1 MPRRN
6 ASQANPMGINGYGPR
21 PSQGPGPYV
30 LIMPNIHAQAGT
42 RHPSQAGRDGRSA
55 AHPASRHLS
64 RQPSQHLPQGSVRHG
79 SGPQPSRH
87 SSHVGYPA
95 GTFTTAPHRPFQG
108 QRVPTQAHLPP
119 RQQIYIDP
127 LTGRPGYRPST
138 QLALMRPSVP
148 VAVQCNSH
156 GPPHSHIIGDGLQ
169 DIGGSSRPGVGPVQ
183 QYNGRHSRHGRQGSR
198 SVHEFIHY
206 SETRYTY
213 REE

>member
-6 ASQANPMGINGYGPR
+6 ASQANPMGIGGYGPR
-21 PSQGPGPYV
+21 PSQGPGPSV

-42 RHPSQAGRDGRSA
+42 CRPSQAGRDGRSA
-55 AHPASRHLS
+55 AHPASRHPSRHPS
-64 RQPSQHLPQGSVRHG
+64 RQSSQHPQGSVR
-79 SGPQPSRH
+79 GPQPSRH
-87 SSHVGYPA
+87 SSHIGYLA
-95 GTFTTAPHRPFQG
+95 STFTPAPRHPSQS
-108 QRVPTQAHLPP
+108 QRIPTQAHLPP

-127 LTGRPGYRPST
+127 LTDRPGYRPSS

-156 GPPHSHIIGDGLQ
+156 GPPHSHIIDDGRQ

-183 QYNGRHSRHGRQGSR
+183 QYNGRHGHHGRQGSR
-198 SVHEFIHY
+198 PVHEIIHY

-213 REE
+213 RED